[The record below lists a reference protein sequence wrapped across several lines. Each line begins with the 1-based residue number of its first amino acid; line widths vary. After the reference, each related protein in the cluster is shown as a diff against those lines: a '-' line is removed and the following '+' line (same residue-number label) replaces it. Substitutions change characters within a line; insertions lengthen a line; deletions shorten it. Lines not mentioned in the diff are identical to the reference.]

1 MEPITERLAPMVH
14 QTPEAG
20 NASKA
25 EPRETAP
32 EAAPSPRPAGDRYQP
47 EDPTEPIGLY
57 RVERDEEGNPK
68 VRFDDPEAGKEPPEP
83 EESSQPEKEKKGKI
97 TTCDTSRVD
106 REIEALKKRREQ
118 LKRQLESAA
127 DPDKA
132 QRLEQKL
139 AQVEAE
145 LAQKDND
152 AYRRQN
158 AVYS

>member
-32 EAAPSPRPAGDRYQP
+32 EAAPSPRPAGDRYEP
-47 EDPTEPIGLY
+47 EDPQEPIGLY

-127 DPDKA
+127 DPQKA
-132 QRLEQKL
+132 QKLEQKL

-145 LAQKDND
+145 LTQKDND

>member
-32 EAAPSPRPAGDRYQP
+32 EAAPSPRPAGDRYEP
-47 EDPTEPIGLY
+47 EDPQEPIGLY

-106 REIEALKKRREQ
+106 REIENQIGRAH
-118 LKRQLESAA
+118 
-127 DPDKA
+127 
-132 QRLEQKL
+132 
-139 AQVEAE
+139 V
-145 LAQKDND
+145 
-152 AYRRQN
+152 
-158 AVYS
+158 

>member
-32 EAAPSPRPAGDRYQP
+32 EAAPSPRPAGDRYEP
-47 EDPTEPIGLY
+47 EDPQEPIGLY

-139 AQVEAE
+139 VQVEAE